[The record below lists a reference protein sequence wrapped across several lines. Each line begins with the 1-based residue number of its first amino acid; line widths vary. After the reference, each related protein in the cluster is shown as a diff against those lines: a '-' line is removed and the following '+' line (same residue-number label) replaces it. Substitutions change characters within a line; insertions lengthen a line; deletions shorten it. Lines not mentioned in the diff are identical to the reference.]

1 MFLQLLTYIGAA
13 AGFCFITLSLAC
25 GLYYLAELVEEYSVY
40 TRKVI
45 RNMTIAVIAF
55 HVFLLFDSFP
65 FWNILFSIICHLV
78 YSVHL
83 ATFPVIEVKSLG
95 FLASGVLLITN
106 HILWFRYFSSMAYT
120 KQYTFPQI
128 ASFFGLC
135 VWLVPFSYFIS
146 LSANEMVL
154 PSNNSTW
161 GTIFTDVAVSTAS
174 LFPSF
179 CVHSLCILQKPDSSS
194 QPSQMKRNGLLKKFL
209 DFMLNK
215 NTFFSSSSSSSS
227 TSIPTS
233 TFESK
238 KSDIPTPGFIN
249 ANPKPYMGTAT
260 TSIPPLA
267 AGIRPSI
274 GTNVNSEGRGWYQN
288 QMNAV
293 NSRKAF

>member
-161 GTIFTDVAVSTAS
+161 
-174 LFPSF
+174 
-179 CVHSLCILQKPDSSS
+179 DSSS